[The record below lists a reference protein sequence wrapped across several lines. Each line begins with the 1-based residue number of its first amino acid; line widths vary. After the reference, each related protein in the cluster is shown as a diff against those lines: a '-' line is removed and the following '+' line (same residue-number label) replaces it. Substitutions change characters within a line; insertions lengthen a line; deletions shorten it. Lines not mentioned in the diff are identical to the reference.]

1 MRIELTVTDGQ
12 DVGRVIKL
20 SKGST
25 TLGRSSAA
33 QLQLGDLSISR
44 QHCVF
49 ELSEDTLEVIDAGSS
64 SGTFVNNKRVAR
76 QTLKSGDEIRV
87 GNTTLKVY
95 VCGSED
101 EAVLPTVPNGGQ
113 HEGTGHRLPD
123 LTGTTLHHYRMDRL
137 LGEGRTGV
145 VYLAQDSK
153 KDRQVALKVLKPEVS
168 ENHEGM
174 QRFVRAM
181 KTMFA
186 VQHENL
192 VRIYNA
198 GKAGDFVWVAMEYVD
213 GESMDEVIRRIGT
226 AGMLDWEY
234 AFRVAVHAARA
245 LEAAAEH
252 NIIHRNIRPENIL
265 MRDSDRVVKLGDTMF
280 AKALEGSMAK
290 QITLPGQLIGDL
302 AYMAPEQTSHADS
315 ADGRSDIYALGATC
329 YALLTGRPPFEAH
342 SFPALLEKI
351 RHEVPESPKKY
362 QLSINDL
369 FAGIVTR
376 MLEKR
381 PEDRYQNPRSL
392 LKDLQ
397 RVATF
402 ANLDV

>member
-1 MRIELTVTDGQ
+1 MSVELTVVSGQ
-12 DVGRVIKL
+12 DEQRVIPLSPGTTSVGR
-20 SKGST
+20 ST
-25 TLGRSSAA
+25 KA

-49 ELSEDTLEVIDAGSS
+49 DVGDASVTIADAGSS
-64 SGTFVNNKRVAR
+64 SGTFVNGQQVGE
-76 QTLKSGDEIRV
+76 QSLKSGDEIRL
-87 GNTTLKVY
+87 GDTTLQIHIGAAEQKTVMPA
-95 VCGSED
+95 VRRED
-101 EAVLPTVPNGGQ
+101 APPAASSK
-113 HEGTGHRLPD
+113 LPD
-123 LTGTTLHHYRMDRL
+123 LSGKTIHDYEIVRT

-145 VYLAQDSK
+145 IYLAKDQK
-153 KDRQVALKVLKPEVS
+153 KDRDVALKILKPEVS
-168 ENHEGM
+168 ENKESM

-186 VQHENL
+186 VRHDNL

-198 GKAGDFVWVAMEYVD
+198 GKTAELTWVAMEYVE
-213 GESMDEVIRRIGT
+213 GESMDSVIRRIGT

-234 AFRVAVHAARA
+234 AFRVAIHSARA

-265 MRDSDRVVKLGDTMF
+265 MRESDQVVKIGDTML

-302 AYMAPEQTSHADS
+302 AYMSPEQTSNADA

-351 RHEVPESPKKY
+351 RTEVPAPPKEF
-362 QLSINDL
+362 QLAVNDL
-369 FAGIVTR
+369 FSGSVIR

-381 PEDRYQNPRSL
+381 PEDRYQNPTAL
-392 LKDLQ
+392 LKDLN
-397 RVATF
+397 RIAKF